1 MFDKLL
7 ISLISPLGTALF
19 FGVAALVVI
28 GFKKIRLGS
37 VVLAFAL
44 LWLFVFSMPV
54 VSNALRASVEAQ
66 FPPVEMGALSKKA
79 QAIVVLGGGT
89 QSAEVSGQMPDLNSG
104 ADRMWHAARLFHA
117 GIAPIVVL
125 TGGGNLNVSINS
137 EAEDMRTFLSDL
149 GVPTEAMVLEGLSR
163 NSRQNAQFTDDI
175 LRPQG
180 INQII
185 LITSALH
192 MRRAV
197 ASFENQGFTV
207 IPAATDYEARTR
219 FDWTGFL
226 PDASAL
232 DGSARAIKE
241 IVGRISG
248 R

>member
-1 MFDKLL
+1 MFDKLV

-19 FGVAALVVI
+19 LGVMSLLLI
-28 GFKKIRLGS
+28 RFKKIRFGS
-37 VVLAFAL
+37 VVLTFSL

-66 FPPVEMGALSKKA
+66 FPPIEMGILSKKA

-104 ADRMWHAARLFHA
+104 ADRMWHAARLYHA
-117 GIAPIVVL
+117 GLAPILVL
-125 TGGGNLNVSINS
+125 SGGGNLDVSLNS

-149 GVPTEAMVLEGLSR
+149 GVPAEAMILEGLSR
-163 NSRQNAQFTDDI
+163 NSRQNAQFTADI

-180 INQII
+180 INQVI
-185 LITSALH
+185 LVTSALH

-232 DGSARAIKE
+232 NGSARAIKE

>member
-1 MFDKLL
+1 MFDKLV

-19 FGVAALVVI
+19 LGVMSLLLI
-28 GFKKIRLGS
+28 RFKKIRFGS
-37 VVLAFAL
+37 VVLTFSL

-66 FPPVEMGALSKKA
+66 FPPIEMGVLSKKA

-104 ADRMWHAARLFHA
+104 ADRMWHAARLYHA
-117 GIAPIVVL
+117 GLAPILVL
-125 TGGGNLNVSINS
+125 SGGGNLDVSLNS

-149 GVPTEAMVLEGLSR
+149 GVPAEAMILEGLSR
-163 NSRQNAQFTDDI
+163 NSRQNAQFTADI

-180 INQII
+180 INQVI
-185 LITSALH
+185 LVTSALH

-232 DGSARAIKE
+232 NGSARAMKE

>member
-1 MFDKLL
+1 
-7 ISLISPLGTALF
+7 
-19 FGVAALVVI
+19 
-28 GFKKIRLGS
+28 
-37 VVLAFAL
+37 
-44 LWLFVFSMPV
+44 MPV

>member
-1 MFDKLL
+1 MFDKLV

-19 FGVAALVVI
+19 LGVISLLLI
-28 GFKKIRLGS
+28 RFKKIRFAS
-37 VVLAFAL
+37 VVLTFSL

-66 FPPVEMGALSKKA
+66 FPPIEMGDLSKKA

-104 ADRMWHAARLFHA
+104 ADRMWHAARLYHA
-117 GIAPIVVL
+117 GLAPILVL
-125 TGGGNLNVSINS
+125 SGGGNLDVSLNS

-149 GVPTEAMVLEGLSR
+149 GVPAEAMILEGLSR
-163 NSRQNAQFTDDI
+163 NSRQNAQFTADI

-180 INQII
+180 INQVI
-185 LITSALH
+185 LVTSALH

-232 DGSARAIKE
+232 NGSARAIKE

>member
-7 ISLISPLGTALF
+7 ISLISPLGTSLF
-19 FGVAALVVI
+19 FGVVTLVLISV
-28 GFKKIRLGS
+28 KKIRLGS
-37 VVLAFAL
+37 VVLALAL

-79 QAIVVLGGGT
+79 QAIVVMGGGT
-89 QSAEVSGQMPDLNSG
+89 QSAEVAGQIPDLNSA
-104 ADRMWHAARLFHA
+104 ADRMWYAARLFHA

>member
-1 MFDKLL
+1 MFDKLV

-19 FGVAALVVI
+19 LGVMSLLLI
-28 GFKKIRLGS
+28 RFKKIRFAS
-37 VVLAFAL
+37 VVLTLSL

-66 FPPVEMGALSKKA
+66 FPPIQMGALSKKA

-104 ADRMWHAARLFHA
+104 ADRMWHAARLYHA
-117 GIAPIVVL
+117 GLAPILVL
-125 TGGGNLNVSINS
+125 SGGGNLDVSLNS

-149 GVPTEAMVLEGLSR
+149 GVPTDAMVLEGLSR
-163 NSRQNAQFTDDI
+163 NSRQNAQFTADI

-185 LITSALH
+185 LVTSALH

-232 DGSARAIKE
+232 NGSARAIKE

>member
-19 FGVAALVVI
+19 FGVVTLLLI

-79 QAIVVLGGGT
+79 QAIVVMGGGT
-89 QSAEVSGQMPDLNSG
+89 QSAEVAGQIPDLNSA
-104 ADRMWHAARLFHA
+104 ADRMWYAARLFHA

-137 EAEDMRTFLSDL
+137 EAEDMRKFMSAL
-149 GVPTEAMVLEGLSR
+149 GVPTEAMVLEGLSS
-163 NSRQNAQFTDDI
+163 NTRQNAQFTADI
-175 LRPQG
+175 LFPKG
-180 INQII
+180 INKII
-185 LITSALH
+185 LVTSALH

-197 ASFENQGFTV
+197 ASFEKQGFTV
-207 IPAATDYEARTR
+207 IPAATDHEARSR
-219 FDWTGFL
+219 FDWTSFL
-226 PDASAL
+226 PSASAL
-232 DGSARAIKE
+232 DGSASAIKE
-241 IVGRISG
+241 IVGRAAG